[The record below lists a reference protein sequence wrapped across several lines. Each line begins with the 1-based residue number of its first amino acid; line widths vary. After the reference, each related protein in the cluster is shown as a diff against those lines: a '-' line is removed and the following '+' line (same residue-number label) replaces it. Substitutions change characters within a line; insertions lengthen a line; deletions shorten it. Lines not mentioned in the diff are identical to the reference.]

1 MGHTRAYFYF
11 GAVCTLLVLAPHIA
25 YGESNPGIRAITN
38 PSADTTLSFI
48 QPGRIAKVSLKEG
61 DSVEAGRL
69 LIQLDDAVEQAQLA
83 QLKAQSENTAQVQAA
98 EASLEQKRID
108 LEKLKKAA
116 EHRAATELEVQHA
129 TLDVKIT
136 ELSLEV
142 AKFEHEQDQRKYAE
156 AQIRVE
162 NMRLKSPISGKIEKV
177 HVEVGECINAL
188 ADVVRVVKIDPLSI
202 DVPVPLA
209 TAGDLAQGQIAK
221 VKFPGS
227 GNPAVD
233 GHITFVG
240 AVADAASDT
249 LLVRI
254 EVPNKTNRPAG
265 EHVNVLFVF

>member
-1 MGHTRAYFYF
+1 MGYARTCFYC
-11 GAVCTLLVLAPHIA
+11 GAALTLLVLLPRTACC
-25 YGESNPGIRAITN
+25 ESSPGIRAITN
-38 PSADTTLSFI
+38 PSADIILSFI

-61 DSVEAGRL
+61 DSVEAGQL

-129 TLDVKIT
+129 TLDVKIA

-142 AKFEHEQDQRKYAE
+142 ARFEHEQDQRKYNE
-156 AQIRVE
+156 AQISVE

-177 HVEVGECINAL
+177 DVEVGECVNAL
-188 ADVVRVVKIDPLSI
+188 ADVVRVVKIDPLWV

-209 TAGDLAQGQIAK
+209 TARELKQGKTAK
-221 VKFPGS
+221 VKFPGT
-227 GNPAVD
+227 GTATVD

-249 LLVRI
+249 LRVRI
-254 EVPNKTNRPAG
+254 EVPNQANRPAG
-265 EHVNVLFVF
+265 EHVNVLFAF